1 MPSRYKSLA
10 ISNFTKCFKIFLK
23 MFTIGQTDFEDSCDA
38 SSEAP
43 SSGLRSQQQ
52 FRATRQWKQ
61 LLGCLFPSIQTD
73 LKRSGKQLHTAAIE
87 YLQLTSSEASASVSQ
102 TDSHSRAQSVCQGLL
117 DSGTLL
123 SCGGSSNSTK
133 FEAKSNR
140 FYRLNT
146 SSPSVQPFVEV
157 GSTAEADS
165 GQKFDM
171 QHKNYAS
178 GLRLKQVKLLRRL
191 LTGGGQAVR
200 GLLRGAPSRLSSRL
214 QHVRSASCLAGT
226 GRGLE
231 LELDEQL
238 DEEHVV
244 DEEEQV
250 VSGAAKV
257 DIESVDSSQH
267 NQYRGDDSPV
277 EKRRKDGGGGFAEIS
292 RPKGF
297 IEQTDGRG
305 DASIS
310 ALEITLRDEL
320 YTCHDPSNATS
331 YLDECIHHL
340 CLQRL
345 LRLIDLP
352 VIDELAHM
360 EEPQSDSATKPA
372 SPRRGSRCAT
382 SSFLDL
388 QQHASIPPQQ
398 QRRCQSLM
406 FPTVSIPST
415 SSSMPKFREFLASQ
429 LAHDLQATGGGRNS
443 PSRHPLTLQRL
454 INLLGR
460 LPDPLGWSKL
470 RHVFAALLVQPSPPP
485 LSTSEESEFFCR
497 VLQMAFCLLSLR
509 HRQLSENLLAYVECC
524 CHQDHQDQDQQQQHL
539 LNQLAELLLADSRHG
554 WAWQQLRHENADRSA
569 AASSS
574 IRQWRQRVRCLF
586 SLALGNWRR
595 LFRLPMDIYQRAKL
609 LSRLRKRQQ
618 RLTLMPKQAQS
629 QEQPGNLLR
638 TEETQRTSRIT
649 TEAALVDL
657 MQRLLEEAGSNEQAR
672 QDRLNQFR
680 VHHPDLF
687 RKHFAVD

>member
-1 MPSRYKSLA
+1 PIYVRLSKPKSVGAACLQKLIGSDA
-10 ISNFTKCFKIFLK
+10 VKNPTATELHRLSLLSTDEQSHIYRIVHQLHSNFSQMGLELFLAGGSLLGSWRHLGFIPWDADIDFMIQYNQKPLVRQFLVNLSKSEQFNFIDTELTNQHWQLGILCGLVGQNLSARKQCKTIVDFFFGRVKGRVYDRQEAPRKFPIDYVYPLRVRPFGPYLLPAPNRPDRFLTAVYGRDFQSNCLFKYFNHMRTDCSYLSKVHSFVRRLQLTRKGKIIQAELLMKNDQILALFLPEPEGSN
-23 MFTIGQTDFEDSCDA
+23 FQRQDDSWRERRVVLAASPLMKRSRGGRLRKAPMPAKGVDLVA
-38 SSEAP
+38 LQMSLHALPWIVLSSSERQCRTCRSVMRVAP
-43 SSGLRSQQQ
+43 HRSEPRYFRLTIQGNLFRPDGCPPTILLSALFAFGTFLNIGSQQQ

-257 DIESVDSSQH
+257 DIESVDSSQQH

-345 LRLIDLP
+345 
-352 VIDELAHM
+352 
-360 EEPQSDSATKPA
+360 
-372 SPRRGSRCAT
+372 
-382 SSFLDL
+382 
-388 QQHASIPPQQ
+388 
-398 QRRCQSLM
+398 
-406 FPTVSIPST
+406 
-415 SSSMPKFREFLASQ
+415 
-429 LAHDLQATGGGRNS
+429 
-443 PSRHPLTLQRL
+443 
-454 INLLGR
+454 
-460 LPDPLGWSKL
+460 
-470 RHVFAALLVQPSPPP
+470 
-485 LSTSEESEFFCR
+485 
-497 VLQMAFCLLSLR
+497 
-509 HRQLSENLLAYVECC
+509 
-524 CHQDHQDQDQQQQHL
+524 
-539 LNQLAELLLADSRHG
+539 
-554 WAWQQLRHENADRSA
+554 
-569 AASSS
+569 
-574 IRQWRQRVRCLF
+574 
-586 SLALGNWRR
+586 
-595 LFRLPMDIYQRAKL
+595 
-609 LSRLRKRQQ
+609 
-618 RLTLMPKQAQS
+618 
-629 QEQPGNLLR
+629 
-638 TEETQRTSRIT
+638 
-649 TEAALVDL
+649 
-657 MQRLLEEAGSNEQAR
+657 
-672 QDRLNQFR
+672 
-680 VHHPDLF
+680 
-687 RKHFAVD
+687 